1 MTAGAGVLRS
11 EESLEATAESLTAL
25 GDNVSGRPRPA
36 TWEATNLLT
45 VAAAVTAAAHRRRET
60 RGSHWREDHP
70 EAESDWLGHL
80 HLSIS
85 SDGELD
91 TTWET
96 IA

>member
-11 EESLEATAESLTAL
+11 AASLEATAEALTAL

-45 VAAAVTAAAHRRRET
+45 VAAALTAAAHRRRET

-70 EAESDWLGHL
+70 EASDAWLGHL
-80 HLSIS
+80 NISIS
-85 SDGELD
+85 PDGELN
-91 TTWET
+91 TTWES
-96 IA
+96 A